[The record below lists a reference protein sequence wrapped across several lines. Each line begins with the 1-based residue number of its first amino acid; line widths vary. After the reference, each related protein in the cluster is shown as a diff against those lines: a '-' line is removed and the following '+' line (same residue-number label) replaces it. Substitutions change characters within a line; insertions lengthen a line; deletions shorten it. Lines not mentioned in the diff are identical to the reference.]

1 MAKRKFFFGWSN
13 IKWVIQEIGKLY
25 SGEKSFFSKKRV
37 ESGIAFIIAQWGM
50 IYFMVNK
57 IDTLTTSDLTVWSG
71 IEFLV
76 AGYTVTQIQ
85 SEKKLKTKEEIPVVD
100 ESDEDFGDEP
110 EDEMIN
116 S

>member
-1 MAKRKFFFGWSN
+1 MAGRKYFFGWGN
-13 IKWVIQEIGKLY
+13 IKWLFQEVGKLY
-25 SGEKSFFSKKRV
+25 SGKSSFFSKKRV
-37 ESGIAFIIAQWGM
+37 ESGVAFIIAQWGM
-50 IYFMVNK
+50 IYFLTKK
-57 IDTLTTSDLTVWSG
+57 IDVLTMSDLTVWAG

-85 SEKKLKTKEEIPVVD
+85 SEKKLKTKESKPV
-100 ESDEDFGDEP
+100 EDFGDEP

>member
-1 MAKRKFFFGWSN
+1 MTKRKFFFGWGN
-13 IKWVIQEIGKLY
+13 IKWLIQEVGKLY

-50 IYFMVNK
+50 IYFLVNK

-85 SEKKLKTKEEIPVVD
+85 SEKKLKTKEVVPT
-100 ESDEDFGDEP
+100 SDDFGDEP
-110 EDEMIN
+110 EGEMIN